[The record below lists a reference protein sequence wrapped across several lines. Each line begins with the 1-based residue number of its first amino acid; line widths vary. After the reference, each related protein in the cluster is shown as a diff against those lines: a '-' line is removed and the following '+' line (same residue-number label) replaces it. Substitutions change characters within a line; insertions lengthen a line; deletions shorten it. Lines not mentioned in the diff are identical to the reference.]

1 MARHNRAMESMR
13 AIVLI
18 GPMGA
23 GKTTVG
29 SALASR
35 LERPFFDSDDN
46 LVRTTGRLASEI
58 SESAGLPRLH
68 DIESM
73 ILEKAVSRPRGA
85 VIAAAA
91 SVADRPHIVERLRT
105 GREFVALLTA
115 TREECDRRTL
125 GSRHRRLVSEDEW
138 YEVFEKRMDAYRR
151 AADVEIDTTRLDPSE
166 VTEIVVNT
174 LWVSWP

>member
-1 MARHNRAMESMR
+1 MESMR

-29 SALASR
+29 SALADH
-35 LERPFFDSDDN
+35 LERPFFDNDDV
-46 LVRTTGRLASEI
+46 LMRTTGEKASEI
-58 SESAGLPRLH
+58 SERRGLRHLH

-73 ILEKAVSRPRGA
+73 ILEKAISRPRGA

-91 SVADRPHIVERLRT
+91 SVVDRPHVVERLRT

-115 TREECDRRTL
+115 TREECERRAR
-125 GSRHRRLVSEDEW
+125 SSDHRPDMESTDW
-138 YEVFEKRMDAYRR
+138 YEVFTRRLDAYRR
-151 AADVEIDTTRLDPSE
+151 AADVEIDTTHLEPEE

-174 LWVSWP
+174 LWVTWP

>member
-1 MARHNRAMESMR
+1 MR

-29 SALASR
+29 SALADR
-35 LERPFFDSDDN
+35 LERPFFDSDDI
-46 LVRTTGRLASEI
+46 LMRTMGERASEI
-58 SESAGLPRLH
+58 SDREGTQRLH

-73 ILEKAVSRPRGA
+73 ILEKAISRPRGA

-91 SVADRPHIVERLRT
+91 SVVDRPHIVERLRT
-105 GREFVALLTA
+105 GREFVALLAA

-125 GSRHRRLVSEDEW
+125 GSNHRRLISEDEW
-138 YEVFEKRMDAYRR
+138 YEIFARRMDAYRR
-151 AADVEIDTTRLDPSE
+151 AADVEIDTTRLEPSE

>member
-1 MARHNRAMESMR
+1 MR

-18 GPMGA
+18 GPMAA
-23 GKTTVG
+23 GKTSVG
-29 SALASR
+29 AALAER
-35 LERPFFDSDDN
+35 LGRPFFDSDDI
-46 LVRTTGRLASEI
+46 LGRITGMDASEI
-58 SESAGLPRLH
+58 LDRHGIQRLH

-91 SVADRPHIVERLRT
+91 SVVDRPHIVERLRT

-115 TREECDRRTL
+115 TREECERRAQ
-125 GSRHRRLVSEDEW
+125 GSDHRRAMMGDGW
-138 YEVFEKRMDAYRR
+138 YDLFARRMDAYRR
-151 AADVEIDTTRLDPSE
+151 AADVEVDTTRLEVEE
-166 VTEIVVNT
+166 VTDIVVNT